1 MSEPAD
7 GGAASQQEAAPG
19 SSATTVERLAGRG
32 EETLRRLL
40 AELDRRARLNEAKGR
55 VQRVPRSVLERLGI
69 ASQDDV
75 DELRRQVARLEER
88 LGASDEPAGQAT
100 LPSSSGD
107 V

>member
-1 MSEPAD
+1 MSEAADTEAVREPDPAA
-7 GGAASQQEAAPG
+7 GTN
-19 SSATTVERLAGRG
+19 ATTVERLAGRG

-40 AELDRRARLNEAKGR
+40 AELDRKARLNETKGR
-55 VQRVPRSVLERLGI
+55 VQRVPRSALQRLGI

-88 LGASDEPAGQAT
+88 LGTVDEPAGQAT
-100 LPSSSGD
+100 LPPSGD